1 MERQPPAFWWLRG
14 VKLLQLRHAPSGTRE
29 CFDSKTEI
37 CKSTPCGLGVVR
49 SGKQITGKY
58 LVCVGVWA
66 SSSLLTIWWSSRL
79 LNKIFS
85 IPILL
90 MCEYYR
96 QDGLPCVHLSCPAPS
111 FRPPLV
117 VSSPLRLLPGF
128 IMQFGFFCP
137 SHESLFSASFSGNSF
152 PQFTLSKPFKIQWTS
167 YHSLVQLR
175 TWGEARQGFISSP
188 QHRNRAFDHAG
199 LCWCFC
205 CSSLHPAPLAHATI
219 PSLLHIYQ
227 LPFTSIQLS
236 ASTTLHNNSHST
248 DQVEASPGL
257 VLNLQQWIK
266 ASTQHYHTGTGPS
279 ARDIYNYCDTN
290 FKLCMIFMH
299 PFPVCPFV
307 WLNAF

>member
-111 FRPPLV
+111 F
-117 VSSPLRLLPGF
+117 SPRLLWVVHLDSCLALSCNLGF
-128 IMQFGFFCP
+128 FAHPMNLCSLLTILHSLGIVFPNSLCRSPSRFTEPPTILLFNWGHEERQGKVSFQVHSTETGHLIMQVFAGVSAAPHSILPLWHMLPFLLYYIFTSFP
-137 SHESLFSASFSGNSF
+137 SHLSNFQ
-152 PQFTLSKPFKIQWTS
+152 PQL
-167 YHSLVQLR
+167 
-175 TWGEARQGFISSP
+175 
-188 QHRNRAFDHAG
+188 
-199 LCWCFC
+199 LCI
-205 CSSLHPAPLAHATI
+205 TI
-219 PSLLHIYQ
+219 PIPL
-227 LPFTSIQLS
+227 T
-236 ASTTLHNNSHST
+236 
-248 DQVEASPGL
+248 
-257 VLNLQQWIK
+257 K
-266 ASTQHYHTGTGPS
+266 
-279 ARDIYNYCDTN
+279 
-290 FKLCMIFMH
+290 
-299 PFPVCPFV
+299 
-307 WLNAF
+307 

>member
-96 QDGLPCVHLSCPAPS
+96 QDGLPCVHLSCPASS
-111 FRPPLV
+111 FRPLLV

-128 IMQFGFFCP
+128 IMEFGVFCP

-152 PQFTLSKPFKIQWTS
+152 PQFTLSKPFKIHWTS
-167 YHSLVQLR
+167 YHSLFN
-175 TWGEARQGFISSP
+175 WGHEERQGKVSFQVHSTETGHLIMQVFAGVSAAPHSTLPLWHMLPFLLYYIFTSFPSHLSNFQP
-188 QHRNRAFDHAG
+188 QL
-199 LCWCFC
+199 LCI
-205 CSSLHPAPLAHATI
+205 TI
-219 PSLLHIYQ
+219 PIPL
-227 LPFTSIQLS
+227 T
-236 ASTTLHNNSHST
+236 
-248 DQVEASPGL
+248 
-257 VLNLQQWIK
+257 K
-266 ASTQHYHTGTGPS
+266 
-279 ARDIYNYCDTN
+279 
-290 FKLCMIFMH
+290 
-299 PFPVCPFV
+299 
-307 WLNAF
+307 

>member
-128 IMQFGFFCP
+128 IMAFGFFCP

-152 PQFTLSKPFKIQWTS
+152 PQFTLSKPFKIHWTS
-167 YHSLVQLR
+167 YHSLFN
-175 TWGEARQGFISSP
+175 WGHEERQGKVSFQVHSTETGHLIMQVFAGVSAAPHSILPLWHMLPFLLYYIFTSFPSHLSNFQP
-188 QHRNRAFDHAG
+188 QL
-199 LCWCFC
+199 LCI
-205 CSSLHPAPLAHATI
+205 TI
-219 PSLLHIYQ
+219 PIPL
-227 LPFTSIQLS
+227 T
-236 ASTTLHNNSHST
+236 
-248 DQVEASPGL
+248 
-257 VLNLQQWIK
+257 K
-266 ASTQHYHTGTGPS
+266 
-279 ARDIYNYCDTN
+279 
-290 FKLCMIFMH
+290 
-299 PFPVCPFV
+299 
-307 WLNAF
+307 

>member
-1 MERQPPAFWWLRG
+1 MERQPRAFWWLRG
-14 VKLLQLRHAPSGTRE
+14 VKFLQLRHAPSGTRE

-49 SGKQITGKY
+49 SGKQITCKY

-111 FRPPLV
+111 FRPLLV

-128 IMQFGFFCP
+128 IMEFGFFCP

-152 PQFTLSKPFKIQWTS
+152 PQFTLSKPFKIHWTS
-167 YHSLVQLR
+167 YHSLFN
-175 TWGEARQGFISSP
+175 WGHEERQGKVSFQVHSTETGHLIMQVFAGVSAAPHSILPLWHMLPFLLYYIFTSFPSHPSNFQP
-188 QHRNRAFDHAG
+188 QL
-199 LCWCFC
+199 LCI
-205 CSSLHPAPLAHATI
+205 TI
-219 PSLLHIYQ
+219 PIPL
-227 LPFTSIQLS
+227 T
-236 ASTTLHNNSHST
+236 
-248 DQVEASPGL
+248 
-257 VLNLQQWIK
+257 K
-266 ASTQHYHTGTGPS
+266 
-279 ARDIYNYCDTN
+279 
-290 FKLCMIFMH
+290 
-299 PFPVCPFV
+299 
-307 WLNAF
+307 

>member
-111 FRPPLV
+111 FRP
-117 VSSPLRLLPGF
+117 RLLWAVHLDSCLALSCNL
-128 IMQFGFFCP
+128 GFFAHP
-137 SHESLFSASFSGNSF
+137 MN
-152 PQFTLSKPFKIQWTS
+152 
-167 YHSLVQLR
+167 
-175 TWGEARQGFISSP
+175 
-188 QHRNRAFDHAG
+188 
-199 LCWCFC
+199 LC
-205 CSSLHPAPLAHATI
+205 
-219 PSLLHIYQ
+219 SLLHSLGIVFPNS
-227 LPFTSIQLS
+227 LCRSPSRFIEPPTILC
-236 ASTTLHNNSHST
+236 STEDMRRGKARFHFKST
-248 DQVEASPGL
+248 AQKQGIWSCRSLL
-257 VLNLQQWIK
+257 VFLLLL
-266 ASTQHYHTGTGPS
+266 TPS
-279 ARDIYNYCDTN
+279 
-290 FKLCMIFMH
+290 
-299 PFPVCPFV
+299 CPFGTCCHSFSITYLPASLHIYPTFS
-307 WLNAF
+307 LNYSA